1 MFIYPF
7 PFTFVPF
14 WLYKVALC
22 FRLESRLLRHYGVKA
37 QALPI
42 LPGVN

>member
-7 PFTFVPF
+7 LSPSFRSGCIR
-14 WLYKVALC
+14 LLC